1 MPQNSNEGQASISYK
16 PLVQDAI
23 VLTGPTASGKS
34 AIAIALAKI
43 INGEIISLDSIA
55 VYRGMNIGSAKPTIE
70 DQRAAR
76 HHLIDL
82 VEPTEDF
89 SVACY
94 LAAAHAKVEQIR
106 ERGRYPIFVGGTPM
120 FLKAVLRGF
129 DPGPP
134 ADWGFRQ
141 AVEADLESHGIDALR
156 QRLQQVDPLAAH
168 RIGPNDARRMIRA
181 LEVSHQTGLPISH
194 RQIQFDHY
202 QDPNECDVFT
212 LNWQRSHLHKR
223 INKRVEQMFEDG
235 FIAEVRNLLQSY
247 GKLSRTAAQ
256 AVGYREIIEWIAK
269 EDEDTNALTEEVS
282 AHTRQLARRQET
294 WLRSFEER
302 RIIDVAETDEPE
314 AIAEKIAEKL
324 VLCKYQSPPFD

>member
-1 MPQNSNEGQASISYK
+1 MPENSTKGQASISYK

-34 AIAIALAKI
+34 SIAVALAQL
-43 INGEIISLDSIA
+43 INGEILSLDSIA
-55 VYRGMNIGSAKPTIE
+55 VYRGMDIGSAKPTAE
-70 DQRAAR
+70 DQRSVP

-106 ERGRYPIFVGGTPM
+106 LRGRHPIFVGGTPM
-120 FLKAVLRGF
+120 FLKGVLRGF

-141 AVEADLESHGIDALR
+141 AVEADLENHGIEALR
-156 QRLQQVDPLAAH
+156 ERLQQVDPLAAH

-181 LEVSHQTGLPISH
+181 LEVSHQTGVPISH
-194 RQIQFDHY
+194 RQLQFDHY
-202 QDPNECDVFT
+202 QDPNECNVFT
-212 LNWQRSHLHKR
+212 LNWQRSQLHER
-223 INKRVEQMFEDG
+223 INKRVQQMFKDG
-235 FIAEVRNLLQSY
+235 FIAEVQNLLGAY

-256 AVGYREIIEWIAK
+256 AVGYREIIEWISQ
-269 EDEDTNALTEEVS
+269 DTEDTSMLIEEVS

-302 RIIDVAETDEPE
+302 RIIDVTESDKPE
-314 AIAEKIAEKL
+314 VIAKEIAEKL
-324 VLCKYQSPPFD
+324 FR